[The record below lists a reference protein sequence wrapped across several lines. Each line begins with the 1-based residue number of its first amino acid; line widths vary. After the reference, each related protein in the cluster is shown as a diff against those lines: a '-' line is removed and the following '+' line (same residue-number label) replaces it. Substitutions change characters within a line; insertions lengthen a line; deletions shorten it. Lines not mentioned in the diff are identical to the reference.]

1 MISVFFASSFEKD
14 LLKKC
19 QTCMDQIISAK
30 ERQAAEAN
38 KAANNLL
45 KEIESEKSREQTKK
59 EAAAKKREKRK
70 AKKKGKQQTTTTTTT
85 TTADE
90 PTTKVEEQPLEVE
103 EHIETHSSNVD
114 DDLRLNMVK
123 ADTEQ
128 KPVSPERTVKQP
140 INNKKKTNTMTRK
153 IERHQENL
161 VSKTKQESVNVDD
174 GWQEV
179 IGKQKKITIPH
190 EQYARIIGRSGSNL
204 NVLREVTGASI
215 EVENKR
221 AIGDKT
227 ILIK

>member
-1 MISVFFASSFEKD
+1 LLPKD

-59 EAAAKKREKRK
+59 DAAAKKREKHK
-70 AKKKGKQQTTTTTTT
+70 AKKKGKQQTTTTTTEESIPKV
-85 TTADE
+85 DE
-90 PTTKVEEQPLEVE
+90 QQPEIE
-103 EHIETHSSNVD
+103 EHIEVPSSNVD
-114 DDLRLNMVK
+114 DDLRLKMVK
-123 ADTEQ
+123 TETEQ
-128 KPVSPERTVKQP
+128 KHPSPERTTKP
-140 INNKKKTNTMTRK
+140 AINNKKKTNTMTRK

-161 VSKTKQESVNVDD
+161 VSKTKQESSNVDD

-179 IGKQKKITIPH
+179 IGKQKKVTIPH
-190 EQYARIIGRSGSNL
+190 EQYSRIIGRCGSNL

-215 EVENKR
+215 DVENKR
-221 AIGDKT
+221 AIGDKI